1 MNIHLKKSTKKQN
14 IKNESP
20 KNIVAI
26 GDSYLLWRFDSRG
39 ITELVNLQP
48 ILCAIGKGKN

>member
-1 MNIHLKKSTKKQN
+1 MNMRLKKSTKNQN

-26 GDSYLLWRFDSRG
+26 GDSYLLWRFDSRSIAG
-39 ITELVNLQP
+39 LVNLQP

>member
-1 MNIHLKKSTKKQN
+1 MNKYVKKSTKKQI

-20 KNIVAI
+20 KNIVAV
-26 GDSYLLWRFDSRG
+26 GGHYLLWRFDSRSIAG
-39 ITELVNLQP
+39 MANLQP

>member
-1 MNIHLKKSTKKQN
+1 MNIRVKKSTKKQN

-20 KNIVAI
+20 KNIIAI
-26 GDSYLLWRFDSRG
+26 GDSYLLWRFDSRS
-39 ITELVNLQP
+39 ITGLVNLQP